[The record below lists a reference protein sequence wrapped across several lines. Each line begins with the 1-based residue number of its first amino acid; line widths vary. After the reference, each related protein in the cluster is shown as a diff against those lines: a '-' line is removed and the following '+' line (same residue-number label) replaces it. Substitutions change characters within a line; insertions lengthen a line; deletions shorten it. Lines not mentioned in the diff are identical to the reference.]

1 MIDPAICPLCGGPN
15 DCRHAEPVPGDGA
28 CWCIEVVFPKELLE
42 LVPDEAK
49 LRACICR
56 RCLETFCAE
65 RGIPVRLQPE
75 RVRRA
80 LEEIQ
85 RAHHGG

>member
-1 MIDPAICPLCGGPN
+1 
-15 DCRHAEPVPGDGA
+15 
-28 CWCIEVVFPKELLE
+28 LLE

-80 LEEIQ
+80 LEELQ
-85 RAHHGG
+85 RGP